1 MSEERGKKKWKKAK
15 KKSSNNK
22 LNGQGRGLKS
32 NIETF

>member
-1 MSEERGKKKWKKAK
+1 MSEERGKKSGEKKR